1 MIKKPSPKPVALAG
15 YVLIFLTFGVLGSWA
30 AVAKLDS
37 AVVAPATISLE
48 GNRRVVQHFEG
59 GIVEEILVTEA
70 NSVEQGDVL
79 LRLSAVEARSNLEVL
94 STRLDVARMIEA
106 RLLAERK
113 LTGEIKFPEDLVSGE
128 NQIVDIVD
136 AVREDQLD
144 LFREGR
150 SILKSQEDILGA
162 RMDQIEVQIEG
173 LELQKS
179 AFQRRIDN
187 YTEMLDR
194 MRDGES
200 RGLIQGNVLSQREDD
215 LIEIEANLGQVIS
228 DIAQA
233 RASIGET
240 EFQILQLTQEYR
252 QKANT
257 ELEKVRAE
265 ISELQERRKVAAD
278 VLNRTEI
285 RAPGSGTIQNLK
297 VHTVGSVIRPGD
309 VLMELVPEDEEL
321 IINARVSPID
331 KDNVAPGLLTEVRF
345 TAFKTKL
352 TPIMLG
358 SVETVSGDV
367 ITPDNPNEQPYFLAR
382 VTVDENDIP
391 EEIKD
396 RLTAGMP
403 ADVIITT
410 GERTVANFIVSP
422 LMDAVR
428 KSMIEE

>member
-1 MIKKPSPKPVALAG
+1 MAEKPSPKPVALAG
-15 YVLIFLTFGVLGSWA
+15 YFLIFMTFGVLGSWA

-70 NSVEQGDVL
+70 DTVEQGQVL
-79 LRLSAVEARSNLEVL
+79 LRLNAVEARSNLEVF
-94 STRLDVARMIEA
+94 STRLDVARLVEA
-106 RLLAERK
+106 RLLAERA
-113 LTGEIKFPEDLVSGE
+113 LDDSVTFPEDVQSKTTP
-128 NQIVDIVD
+128 
-136 AVREDQLD
+136 AVAAVVADQRD
-144 LFREGR
+144 LFEGRR
-150 SILKSQEDILGA
+150 SILKSQEDILSA
-162 RMDQIEVQIEG
+162 RVEQINVQIEG

-179 AFQRRIDN
+179 AFERRIAN

-200 RGLIQGNVLSQREDD
+200 RGLIQGNVLSQREDE

-240 EFQILQLTQEYR
+240 ELQVLQLTQEYR
-252 QKANT
+252 ERANT
-257 ELEKVRAE
+257 ELEQIRAE
-265 ISELQERRKVAAD
+265 ISELQERSKVARD
-278 VLNRTEI
+278 VLDRTEI
-285 RAPGSGTIQNLK
+285 RSPGSGTIQNLK
-297 VHTVGSVIRPGD
+297 VHTVGSVIRPGE

-331 KDNVAPGLLTEVRF
+331 KDNVAPGLSTEVRF

-352 TPIMLG
+352 IPIMLG

-367 ITPDNPNEQPYFLAR
+367 ITPDNPNEPPYFLAR
-382 VTVDENDIP
+382 IVVDENDIP
-391 EEIKD
+391 AEIVD

>member
-1 MIKKPSPKPVALAG
+1 MMKKPSPKPVALAG
-15 YVLIFLTFGVLGSWA
+15 FALIFLTFGVLGSWA

-59 GIVEEILVTEA
+59 GIVEDIRVSEA
-70 NSVEQGDVL
+70 DSVDKGDVL
-79 LRLSAVEARSNLEVL
+79 LRLSAIEARSNLEVL
-94 STRLDVARMIEA
+94 STRLDVSRMIEA

-113 LTGEIKFPEDLVSGE
+113 LAQEVSFPDELVWGDD
-128 NQIVDIVD
+128 QVVA
-136 AVREDQLD
+136 AVRSDQED

-150 SILKSQEDILGA
+150 SILKSQEDILRA

-179 AFQRRIDN
+179 AFERRIEN

-200 RGLIQGNVLSQREDD
+200 RGLIQGNVLSQREDEM
-215 LIEIEANLGQVIS
+215 IEIEASLGQVIS

-240 EFQILQLTQEYR
+240 NLQILQLKQEYR

-257 ELEKVRAE
+257 ELEKLRSE
-265 ISELQERRKVAAD
+265 ISELQERQKVAQD
-278 VLNRTEI
+278 VLKRTEI

-297 VHTVGSVIRPGD
+297 VHTVGSVVRAGD
-309 VLMELVPEDEEL
+309 VLMELVPEDEQL
-321 IINARVSPID
+321 VINARVSPID
-331 KDNVAPGLLTEVRF
+331 KDNVAPGLETEVRF

-358 SVETVSGDV
+358 RVNTVSNDV
-367 ITPDNPNEQPYFLAR
+367 ITPDNANDPPYYLAR
-382 VTVDENDIP
+382 VTVDQNDIP
-391 EEIKD
+391 EEIRG

>member
-1 MIKKPSPKPVALAG
+1 MMKKPSPKPVALAG

-37 AVVAPATISLE
+37 AVVAPATIALE

-59 GIVEEILVTEA
+59 GIVDEILVEEA

-94 STRLDVARMIEA
+94 STRLDVSRMIEA

-113 LTGEIKFPEDLVSGE
+113 LKSDVEFPADLVSGE
-128 NQIVDIVD
+128 NRVVA
-136 AVREDQLD
+136 AVREDQSD

-150 SILKSQEDILGA
+150 SILKSQEDILRS

-200 RGLIQGNVLSQREDD
+200 RGLIQGNVLSQREDEM
-215 LIEIEANLGQVIS
+215 IEIEANLGQVIS

-233 RASIGET
+233 RASIAET
-240 EFQILQLTQEYR
+240 ELQILQLTQEYR

-257 ELEKVRAE
+257 ELEQIRAE

-297 VHTVGSVIRPGD
+297 VHTVGSVVRPGD
-309 VLMELVPEDEEL
+309 VLMELVPQDEEL

-358 SVETVSGDV
+358 SVESVSGDV
-367 ITPDNPNEQPYFLAR
+367 ITPDNPNEPPYFLAR
-382 VTVDENDIP
+382 VAVEENDIP
-391 EEIKD
+391 EEIRD
-396 RLTAGMP
+396 RITAGMP

>member
-1 MIKKPSPKPVALAG
+1 MAIKKPNPRPVALAG
-15 YVLIFLTFGVLGSWA
+15 YVLLFITFGVFGGWA

-59 GIVEEILVTEA
+59 GIVEEILVEEA
-70 NSVEQGDVL
+70 KEVQEGDVL
-79 LRLSAVEARSNLEVL
+79 LRLNSIEARSNLEVF
-94 STRLDVARMIEA
+94 STRLDVARLVEA
-106 RLLAERK
+106 RLLAERG
-113 LTGEIKFPEDLVSGE
+113 LEETVNFPADVLAKQSV
-128 NQIVDIVD
+128 
-136 AVREDQLD
+136 AVTAALADQTD
-144 LFREGR
+144 LFEDRR
-150 SILKSQEDILGA
+150 LILESQENILAA
-162 RMDQIEVQIEG
+162 RIEQIKVQIEG

-179 AFQRRIDN
+179 AFERRIEN
-187 YTEMLDR
+187 YTQMLER
-194 MRDGES
+194 MRSGADSGS
-200 RGLIQGNVLSQREDD
+200 IATNQLAQREDE

-240 EFQILQLTQEYR
+240 ELQALQLRQEYR
-252 QKANT
+252 ERAST
-257 ELEKVRAE
+257 ELEQIRAE
-265 ISELQERRKVAAD
+265 ISELTERLKVAAD
-278 VLNRTEI
+278 VLDRTEI

-297 VHTVGSVIRPGD
+297 VHTIGSVVRAGD
-309 VLMELVPEDEEL
+309 ILMELVPEDEEL

-331 KDNVAPGLLTEVRF
+331 KDNVAPGFETEVRF
-345 TAFKTKL
+345 TAFKAKL

-367 ITPDNPNEQPYFLAR
+367 ITPDNANEPPYFLAR
-382 VTVDENDIP
+382 VTVDEADIP

-396 RLTAGMP
+396 RITAGMP
-403 ADVIITT
+403 ADVVITT

>member
-1 MIKKPSPKPVALAG
+1 M
-15 YVLIFLTFGVLGSWA
+15 
-30 AVAKLDS
+30 
-37 AVVAPATISLE
+37 
-48 GNRRVVQHFEG
+48 
-59 GIVEEILVTEA
+59 
-70 NSVEQGDVL
+70 
-79 LRLSAVEARSNLEVL
+79 SAVEARSNLEVF
-94 STRLDVARMIEA
+94 STRLDVARLVEA
-106 RLLAERK
+106 RLLAERSMD
-113 LTGEIKFPEDLVSGE
+113 ESVNFPVEVLSKNTQTIE
-128 NQIVDIVD
+128 
-136 AVREDQLD
+136 AVVADQRD
-144 LFREGR
+144 LFEDRR
-150 SILKSQEDILGA
+150 SILKSQADILSA
-162 RMDQIEVQIEG
+162 RVEQINVQIQG

-179 AFQRRIDN
+179 AFERRFSN
-187 YTEMLDR
+187 YTDMLVR

-200 RGLIQGNVLSQREDD
+200 RGLIQSNQLSQREDE

-233 RASIGET
+233 RGSIGET
-240 EFQILQLTQEYR
+240 ELQTLQLTQEYR
-252 QKANT
+252 ERANN
-257 ELEKVRAE
+257 ELEQIRAE
-265 ISELQERRKVAAD
+265 ISELQERRKVAED

-297 VHTVGSVIRPGD
+297 VHTVGSVIRPGE

-331 KDNVAPGLLTEVRF
+331 KDNVAPGLATEVRF

-358 SVETVSGDV
+358 TVETVSGDV
-367 ITPDNPNEQPYFLAR
+367 ITPDNANEMPYFLAR
-382 VTVDENDIP
+382 VTVNEEDIP
-391 EEIKD
+391 AGIKD

>member
-1 MIKKPSPKPVALAG
+1 MAQKPSPKPVALAG

-59 GIVEEILVTEA
+59 GIVEEIRVAEA
-70 NSVEQGDVL
+70 DAVAQGDVL
-79 LRLSAVEARSNLEVL
+79 VRLSSVEAQSNLDVL
-94 STRLDVARMIEA
+94 SSRLDVARMIEA

-113 LTGEIKFPEDLVSGE
+113 LAEEIAFPDDLVSGE
-128 NQIVDIVD
+128 NPIVS
-136 AVREDQLD
+136 AVRDDQRD

-150 SILKSQEDILGA
+150 SILKSQEDILRA
-162 RMDQIEVQIEG
+162 RMGQIEVQIEG

-179 AFQRRIDN
+179 AFERRIDN

-200 RGLIQGNVLSQREDD
+200 RGLIQGNVLSQREDE

-240 EFQILQLTQEYR
+240 ELQILQLTQEYR
-252 QKANT
+252 QRANT
-257 ELEKVRAE
+257 ELEQIRAE

-297 VHTVGSVIRPGD
+297 VHTVGSVVRPGD

-331 KDNVAPGLLTEVRF
+331 KDNVQPGLSTEVRF

-358 SVETVSGDV
+358 EVETVSGDV
-367 ITPDNPNEQPYFLAR
+367 ITPDNPNEPPYFLAR
-382 VTVDENDIP
+382 ITVDENDIP
-391 EEIKD
+391 EEIRD
-396 RLTAGMP
+396 RITAGMP

>member
-1 MIKKPSPKPVALAG
+1 MAQKPSPKPVALAG

-59 GIVEEILVTEA
+59 GIVEEIRVAEA
-70 NSVEQGDVL
+70 DAVAQGDVL
-79 LRLSAVEARSNLEVL
+79 VRLSSVEAQSNLDVL
-94 STRLDVARMIEA
+94 SSRLDVARMIEA

-113 LTGEIKFPEDLVSGE
+113 LAEEIAFPDDLVSGE
-128 NQIVDIVD
+128 NSIVS
-136 AVREDQLD
+136 AVRDDQRD

-150 SILKSQEDILGA
+150 SILKSQEDILRA
-162 RMDQIEVQIEG
+162 RMGQIEVQIEG

-179 AFQRRIDN
+179 AFERRIDN

-200 RGLIQGNVLSQREDD
+200 RGLIQGNVLSQREDE

-240 EFQILQLTQEYR
+240 ELQILQLTQEYR
-252 QKANT
+252 QRANT
-257 ELEKVRAE
+257 ELEQIRAE

-297 VHTVGSVIRPGD
+297 VHTVGSVVRPGD

-331 KDNVAPGLLTEVRF
+331 KDNVQPGLSTEVRF

-358 SVETVSGDV
+358 EVETVSGDV
-367 ITPDNPNEQPYFLAR
+367 ITPDNPNEPPYFLAR
-382 VTVDENDIP
+382 ITVDENDIP
-391 EEIKD
+391 EEIRD
-396 RLTAGMP
+396 RITAGMP

>member
-1 MIKKPSPKPVALAG
+1 MVKKPSPKPVALAG

-59 GIVEEILVTEA
+59 GIVEEIRVAEA
-70 NSVEQGDVL
+70 DRVDQGDVL
-79 LRLSAVEARSNLEVL
+79 LRLSSIEARSNLDVL

-113 LTGEIKFPEDLVSGE
+113 LESEIAFPADLVSDE
-128 NQIVDIVD
+128 NQIVG
-136 AVREDQLD
+136 AVQEDQFD

-150 SILKSQEDILGA
+150 SILKSQEDILRA
-162 RMDQIEVQIEG
+162 RMGQIEVQIEG

-187 YTEMLDR
+187 YTRMLER

-200 RGLIQGNVLSQREDD
+200 RGLIQGNVLSQREDEM
-215 LIEIEANLGQVIS
+215 IEIEANLGQVIS

-240 EFQILQLTQEYR
+240 ELQILQLAQEYR
-252 QKANT
+252 QRANT
-257 ELEKVRAE
+257 ELEQIRAE
-265 ISELQERRKVAAD
+265 ISELLERRTVAAD

-285 RAPGSGTIQNLK
+285 RAPGSGSIQNLK
-297 VHTVGSVIRPGD
+297 VHTVGSVVRPGD
-309 VLMELVPEDEEL
+309 ILMELVPEDEEL
-321 IINARVSPID
+321 VINARVSPID

-358 SVETVSGDV
+358 SVESVSGDV
-367 ITPDNPNEQPYFLAR
+367 ITPENPNDPPYFLAR

-391 EEIKD
+391 EEIRD
-396 RLTAGMP
+396 RITAGMP

>member
-1 MIKKPSPKPVALAG
+1 MAKKPSPKPVALAG

-59 GIVEEILVTEA
+59 GIVEEILVSEA
-70 NSVEQGDVL
+70 TRVDQGDVL
-79 LRLSAVEARSNLEVL
+79 LRLSSVEAQSNLDVL

-113 LTGEIKFPEDLVSGE
+113 LAEEISFPADLVSRE
-128 NQIVDIVD
+128 NQIVG
-136 AVREDQLD
+136 AVQEDQLD

-150 SILKSQEDILGA
+150 SILKSQEDILRA
-162 RMDQIEVQIEG
+162 RMGQIEVQIEG

-200 RGLIQGNVLSQREDD
+200 RGLIQGNVLSQREDEM
-215 LIEIEANLGQVIS
+215 IEIEANLGQVIS

-240 EFQILQLTQEYR
+240 ELQILQLTQEYR
-252 QKANT
+252 QRANT
-257 ELEKVRAE
+257 ELEQIRAE

-285 RAPGSGTIQNLK
+285 RAPGSGSIQNLK
-297 VHTVGSVIRPGD
+297 VHTVGSVVRPGD

-321 IINARVSPID
+321 VINARVSPID

-358 SVETVSGDV
+358 EVESVSGDV
-367 ITPDNPNEQPYFLAR
+367 ITPENPNEPPYFLAR

-391 EEIKD
+391 EEIRD
-396 RLTAGMP
+396 RITAGMP

>member
-1 MIKKPSPKPVALAG
+1 MAKKPSPKPVALAG

-37 AVVAPATISLE
+37 AVVAPGTISLE

-59 GIVEEILVTEA
+59 GIVEEIRVAEA
-70 NSVEQGDVL
+70 DSVQEGDVL
-79 LRLSAVEARSNLEVL
+79 LRLNAVEARSNLDVL

-113 LTGEIKFPEDLVSGE
+113 LAEDITFPADLVSGE
-128 NQIVDIVD
+128 NQIVG

-150 SILKSQEDILGA
+150 SILKSQEDILRA
-162 RMDQIEVQIEG
+162 RMGQIEVQIEG

-179 AFQRRIDN
+179 AFQRRIEN
-187 YTEMLDR
+187 YSEMLDR

-200 RGLIQGNVLSQREDD
+200 RGLIQGNVLSQREDEM
-215 LIEIEANLGQVIS
+215 IEIEANLGQVIS

-240 EFQILQLTQEYR
+240 ELQILQLTQEYR
-252 QKANT
+252 QRANT
-257 ELEKVRAE
+257 ELEQIRAE

-297 VHTVGSVIRPGD
+297 VHTVGSVVRPGD

-321 IINARVSPID
+321 IINARVSPLD
-331 KDNVAPGLLTEVRF
+331 KDNVAPGLSTEVRF

-382 VTVDENDIP
+382 VAVDENDIP